1 MGRRK
6 RKGQPVHG
14 WLIVDK
20 PTGMTST
27 AVVNT
32 VKRLTDA
39 AKAGHGG
46 TLDPLATGILP
57 VAFGEATKTMQ
68 YVVDGIKTYR
78 FTLRWGA
85 ETDTDDADGTVV
97 KTNDS
102 RPDEAAV
109 RAVLPD
115 FIGEIEQVPPR
126 YSAIKVNGQRAY
138 DRARDGEEFELE
150 PRQVW
155 IEGLDLVDMS
165 EPDHAVF
172 EVSCGAGT
180 YMRSLARDIAR
191 AVGAAGHIAD
201 LRRTRVGPFAEEN
214 SISLDELRSFGHSAA
229 VLEHLLPVETALD
242 DIPALAL
249 TDSEAS
255 RLRNGQTVSL
265 LRKMDLDRIADF
277 NDGDTV
283 LAVGRGKPIALTRY
297 AGGEVHPLRVLNL

>member
-6 RKGQPVHG
+6 RRGQPVHG

-20 PTGMTST
+20 PSGMTST
-27 AVVNT
+27 AVVNA

-68 YVVDGIKTYR
+68 YVVDGLKTYR

-97 KTNDS
+97 QTNDA

-115 FIGEIEQVPPR
+115 FTGEIEQVPPR
-126 YSAIKVNGQRAY
+126 YSAIKVDGQRAY

-150 PRQVW
+150 PRLVW
-155 IEGLDLVDMS
+155 IETLDLVDMPD
-165 EPDHAVF
+165 PDHAVF

>member
-20 PTGMTST
+20 PPGMTST

-68 YVVDGIKTYR
+68 YVVDGLKTYR
-78 FTLRWGA
+78 FTLRWGS

-97 KTNDS
+97 RTDEA

-115 FIGEIEQVPPR
+115 FTGEVEQVPPR
-126 YSAIKVNGQRAY
+126 YSAIKVDGQRAY

-155 IEGLDLVDMS
+155 IETLDLVDM
-165 EPDHAVF
+165 PDGDHAVF

-214 SISLDELRSFGHSAA
+214 AISLDELRSFGHSAA

>member
-6 RKGQPVHG
+6 RRGQPVHG

-20 PTGMTST
+20 PSGMTST

-68 YVVDGIKTYR
+68 YVVDGLKTYR
-78 FTLRWGA
+78 FTLRWGS

-97 KTNDS
+97 HTNDA

-109 RAVLPD
+109 RAVLAD
-115 FIGEIEQVPPR
+115 FTGEVEQVPPR
-126 YSAIKVNGQRAY
+126 YSAIKVDGQRAY

-150 PRQVW
+150 SRQVW
-155 IEGLDLVDMS
+155 IEGLELVDIPD
-165 EPDHAVF
+165 PDHAVF

-191 AVGAAGHIAD
+191 DVGAAGHIAD
-201 LRRTRVGPFAEEN
+201 LRRTRVGPFTEEN
-214 SISLDELRSFGHSAA
+214 AISLDELRSFGHSAA

-297 AGGEVHPLRVLNL
+297 AAGEVHPLRVLNL